1 MNPTERRKLMETLLE
16 RFIRYAKINTRSD
29 ENSASVPSTQS
40 QVEFAKLLAKDL
52 QELGLSDVKI
62 NPVNGFVSAALP
74 SNLDHPVD
82 TIGFI
87 AHFDTADFN
96 AENIN
101 PQIIEHYD
109 GKDIMLNRIDNIV
122 LSPSVFPDLLNLKGH
137 TLVTTDGTTLLGA
150 DDKAGV
156 CEIIE
161 AMITLL
167 AHPEIKHGRIKIAF
181 GPDEEIGRGADLFDV
196 KDFDT
201 AFAYTMDGATLGE
214 LEYES
219 FNAAKAVVKLHGVSV
234 HPGSAKDKMISA
246 NKLAME
252 FDALLPQH
260 EVPEHTEGREGFF
273 FLASMNT
280 DIEDGTMNYIIRDH
294 DKAKFLTRKEVIL
307 KNAAYLNDK
316 YGAVRFSVTVT
327 DQYYNMKDV
336 IQNDMRCVDLAL
348 KAMTS
353 LGIKAHISPI
363 RGGTDGS
370 KISFMGIPTPNLFT
384 GGANYHGKYEY
395 VSVDVMKKAV
405 ETIIEIV
412 KINAQ

>member
-1 MNPTERRKLMETLLE
+1 METLTQ

-29 ENSASVPSTQS
+29 ENSTTVPSTQS
-40 QVEFAKLLAKDL
+40 QVEFARMLEKELN
-52 QELGLSDVKI
+52 ELGLSEVKI
-62 NPVNGFVSAALP
+62 HPVNGFVSAVLP
-74 SNLDHPVD
+74 SNTDLPVSA
-82 TIGFI
+82 IGFI
-87 AHFDTADFN
+87 AHIDTADFN

-101 PQIIEHYD
+101 PRVIEHYD
-109 GKDIMLNRIDNIV
+109 GKDIVLDAAQNII
-122 LSPSVFPDLLNLKGH
+122 LSPTLFPSLKEVEGH
-137 TLVTTDGTTLLGA
+137 TLITTDGTTLLGA

-161 AMITLL
+161 AMIFLKD
-167 AHPEIKHGRIKIAF
+167 HPEIKHGKIKIAF

-219 FNAAKAVVKLHGVSV
+219 FNAAKATVRLHGVSV
-234 HPGSAKDKMISA
+234 HPGSAKDKMINA
-246 NKLAME
+246 GKLAME
-252 FDALLPQH
+252 FDALLPH
-260 EVPEHTEGREGFF
+260 NEVPEHTEGREGFY
-273 FLASMNT
+273 FLAAMNT
-280 DIEDGTMNYIIRDH
+280 EIEDGVMHYIIRDH
-294 DKAKFLTRKEVIL
+294 DKAKFEDRKAQIL
-307 KNAAYLNDK
+307 KNTAYLNDK
-316 YGAVRFSVTVT
+316 YGAQRFSVTLT

-336 IQNDMRCVDLAL
+336 IQNDMRSVNLAL
-348 KAMTS
+348 RAMEN
-353 LGIKAHISPI
+353 LGIESHISPI

-395 VSVDVMKKAV
+395 VSVDVMAKAV

-412 KINAQ
+412 KLHAQSFQ

>member
-1 MNPTERRKLMETLLE
+1 METLLE

-29 ENSASVPSTQS
+29 ENSTSVPSTQT
-40 QVEFAKLLAKDL
+40 QVEFAKLLASDL
-52 QELGLSDVKI
+52 RVLGLSDVRI
-62 NPVNGFVSAALP
+62 HPTNGFVLATLP
-74 SNLDHPVD
+74 SNTDHPVEA
-82 TIGFI
+82 IGFI

-96 AENIN
+96 ADNIT
-101 PQIIEHYD
+101 PQVINNYN
-109 GKDIMLNRIDNIV
+109 GKDIVLNAAQGIV
-122 LSPSVFPDLLNLKGH
+122 LSPTVFPELNNLKGH
-137 TLVTTDGTTLLGA
+137 TLITTDGLTLLGA

-156 CEIIE
+156 VEIIE
-161 AMITLL
+161 AMMTLM
-167 AHPEIKHGRIKIAF
+167 AHPELKHGPIKIAF

-196 KDFDT
+196 KDFDA

-234 HPGSAKDKMISA
+234 HPGSAKDTMISA
-246 NKLAME
+246 NKLAIE
-252 FDALLPQH
+252 FDDLLPHH
-260 EVPEHTEGREGFF
+260 EVPEHTEGREGFY

-280 DIEDGTMNYIIRDH
+280 DIESGTMHYIIRDH
-294 DKAKFLTRKEVIL
+294 DKAKFEARKVQIE

-316 YGAVRFSVTVT
+316 YQAKRFEVILT

-336 IQNDMRCVDLAL
+336 IEKDMRSVDLAL
-348 KAMTS
+348 KAMAK
-353 LGIKAHISPI
+353 LKIEAKISPI

-395 VSVDVMKKAV
+395 VSLDVMKKAV
-405 ETIIEIV
+405 ETIVEIAV
-412 KINAQ
+412 LHEQSSK

>member
-1 MNPTERRKLMETLLE
+1 METLLE

-29 ENSASVPSTQS
+29 ENSTSVPSTQT
-40 QVEFAKLLAKDL
+40 QVEFAKLLASDL
-52 QELGLSDVKI
+52 RVLGLSDVRI
-62 NPVNGFVSAALP
+62 HPTNGFVLATLP
-74 SNLDHPVD
+74 SNTDHPVEA
-82 TIGFI
+82 IGFI

-96 AENIN
+96 ADNIT
-101 PQIIEHYD
+101 PQVINNYN
-109 GKDIMLNRIDNIV
+109 GKDIVLNAAQGIV
-122 LSPSVFPDLLNLKGH
+122 LSPTVFPELNNLKGH
-137 TLVTTDGTTLLGA
+137 TLITTDGLTLLGA

-156 CEIIE
+156 VEIIE
-161 AMITLL
+161 AMMTLM
-167 AHPEIKHGRIKIAF
+167 AHPELKHGPIKIAF

-196 KDFDT
+196 KDFDA

-234 HPGSAKDKMISA
+234 HPGSAKDTMISA
-246 NKLAME
+246 NKLAIE
-252 FDALLPQH
+252 FDDLLPHH
-260 EVPEHTEGREGFF
+260 EVPEHTEGREGFY

-280 DIEDGTMNYIIRDH
+280 DIESGTMHYIIRDH
-294 DKAKFLTRKEVIL
+294 DKAKFEARKVQIE

-316 YGAVRFSVTVT
+316 YQAKRFEVILT

-336 IQNDMRCVDLAL
+336 IEKDMRSVDLAL
-348 KAMTS
+348 KAMAK
-353 LGIKAHISPI
+353 LKIEAKISPI

-395 VSVDVMKKAV
+395 VFIGRHEKSRRDDR
-405 ETIIEIV
+405 
-412 KINAQ
+412 